1 MRKGMQGPLAR
12 SQNTPP
18 PEFAY
23 NPPTDNGLE
32 ILHHDDDLLVLS
44 KPSGLLSVS
53 GKAENHKDSLETR
66 AQKEF
71 PDARIVH
78 RLDRGTS
85 GVFVMA
91 LNANAHRHLGLQFEK
106 RQTSKTYIALVS
118 GLVAKDEGTIDL
130 ALRTDWYN
138 RPKQM
143 VDKLLGR
150 EAITHWSVLAREAG
164 VTLMELKPET
174 GRSHQLRVH
183 MMELGHPIVGDTFYA
198 SSDIASKSDRL
209 MLHAEQLE
217 LHHPANGERIAF
229 VASCPFD

>member
-1 MRKGMQGPLAR
+1 MQGPLAR

-18 PEFAY
+18 PEFTY
-23 NPPTDNGLE
+23 NPPADNGLE
-32 ILHHDDDLLVLS
+32 ILHRDDDLLVLS

-66 AQKEF
+66 ALKEF

-91 LNANAHRHLGLQFEK
+91 LNANAHRQLGLQFEK
-106 RQTSKTYIALVS
+106 RQTSKTYIALVD
-118 GLVAKDEGTIDL
+118 GNLENDRGVIDL

-143 VDKLLGR
+143 VDTVLGR
-150 EAITHWSVLAREAG
+150 EAVTHWKVKQRG
-164 VTLMELKPET
+164 TDFTRMELKPET

-183 MMELGHPIVGDTFYA
+183 MMELGCPILGDTFYA
-198 SSDIASKSDRL
+198 PQEAVLKSDRL
-209 MLHAEQLE
+209 MLHAKKLE
-217 LHHPANGERIAF
+217 LRHPANGEWVIFRDP
-229 VASCPFD
+229 CPF